1 MHPFLCTVVTIPITC
16 SIISFNAT
24 LTFSKGLEAI
34 ISADVYLWW
43 LLCMDKTMYVIKLYA
58 L

>member
-1 MHPFLCTVVTIPITC
+1 VHPFLSIVVTIPI

-24 LTFSKGLEAI
+24 LTFSKGLGAI
-34 ISADVYLWW
+34 ISVDVYLWW
-43 LLCMDKTMYVIKLYA
+43 LLCMDKTMYAIKLYA